1 MLVLAAAAGLALP
14 ATLAARPAALAPPIT
29 VSSGTCDQWL
39 VNSIRRQQLL
49 GREEEVTVTEAL
61 AEASAARESR
71 KGRPSGV
78 TKFAAHAVATTNH
91 AAAAPIAGEREGERE
106 VALSTLV
113 YSNLRLVVS
122 IACKFHGK
130 GVPFND
136 LIQEGTIGLII
147 AAEKFRPSL
156 GHKFS
161 TYATYWI
168 RQSIG
173 RAVKNDATPIRIP
186 IYTLNRISHI
196 RRARAERYYST
207 GETPTDAELAAAL
220 GTDVRKLQRALEA
233 EMLANRRM
241 LSLEAPMKGLDL
253 PLGAT
258 IADEEKRSP
267 AGVVQQAEAEE
278 DDARTFE
285 ALRGWLAEALDD
297 TERYIVT
304 RRYGLDQ
311 QPPLRL
317 AAIGRE
323 LGIENAKCRAVHNK
337 ALRKLRRAAV
347 TGQSARP
354 ERLPAIDMLLR
365 AEQAEQREQ
374 QAATAAPALG

>member
-1 MLVLAAAAGLALP
+1 
-14 ATLAARPAALAPPIT
+14 
-29 VSSGTCDQWL
+29 
-39 VNSIRRQQLL
+39 
-49 GREEEVTVTEAL
+49 
-61 AEASAARESR
+61 
-71 KGRPSGV
+71 
-78 TKFAAHAVATTNH
+78 
-91 AAAAPIAGEREGERE
+91 
-106 VALSTLV
+106 
-113 YSNLRLVVS
+113 
-122 IACKFHGK
+122 
-130 GVPFND
+130 
-136 LIQEGTIGLII
+136 
-147 AAEKFRPSL
+147 
-156 GHKFS
+156 
-161 TYATYWI
+161 
-168 RQSIG
+168 
-173 RAVKNDATPIRIP
+173 
-186 IYTLNRISHI
+186 
-196 RRARAERYYST
+196 
-207 GETPTDAELAAAL
+207 
-220 GTDVRKLQRALEA
+220 
-233 EMLANRRM
+233 
-241 LSLEAPMKGLDL
+241 MKGLDL